1 MLKIK
6 NIIKLGMIVIIQG
19 NKEVLHIACV
29 IQSIAYLKKKIIMEL
44 TMIIISSEKSKQ
56 KNLKNNVLVKEK
68 T

>member
-29 IQSIAYLKKKIIMEL
+29 IQSIAYLKKNHNGTNYDYHFIR
-44 TMIIISSEKSKQ
+44 
-56 KNLKNNVLVKEK
+56 KE
-68 T
+68 

>member
-29 IQSIAYLKKKIIMEL
+29 IQCIAYLKKKNHNGTNHDYHFIR
-44 TMIIISSEKSKQ
+44 
-56 KNLKNNVLVKEK
+56 KE
-68 T
+68 